1 MEYKVI
7 EFKKRDQIAT
17 IALNRPDRLNAWT
30 MRMHIEYRHALKAA
44 DEDAHVRAIIV
55 TGNGRGFCAGA
66 DSRALEA
73 VKKKG
78 YSSADKEELVWPGAG
93 VSEDF
98 RASFA
103 YHYGLTKPVIA
114 AINGPAAGVGLVIA
128 CYADIRFSVPGVKFT
143 TSHGRLNFPAEYGLS
158 WVLPRVIGL
167 GRANDLLLT
176 SRVFLSDEALEV
188 GLVNYLVPKDELMER
203 TIAYVKNMITSVSPR
218 SLQETRHQIYKD
230 LHRNVARSVEESER
244 LIADMSKDKDF
255 REGLDAYLEKRDP
268 QWKGK

>member
-1 MEYKVI
+1 LEYKVI
-7 EFKKRDQIAT
+7 EFNKCEQIAT

-30 MRMHIEYRHALKAA
+30 MRMHLEYRHALKAA
-44 DEDAHVRAIIV
+44 DEDASVRAIIL
-55 TGNGRGFCAGA
+55 TGNGKGFCAGA

-73 VKKKG
+73 VKQKG
-78 YSSADKEELVWPGAG
+78 YGSADREQLVWPGAG

-103 YHYGLTKPVIA
+103 YHYGLSKPVVA

-143 TSHGRLNFPAEYGLS
+143 TSHGKLNFPAEYGLS
-158 WVLPRVIGL
+158 WVLPKIIGL

-176 SRVFLSDEALEV
+176 SRIFLSDEALGF
-188 GLVNYLVPKDELMER
+188 GLINYLVPNDELIDR
-203 TIAYVKNMITSVSPR
+203 TRSYVKNMITTVSPR
-218 SLQETRHQIYKD
+218 SLRETRRQIYKD
-230 LHRNVARSVEESER
+230 LHRNIASSVEESEK
-244 LIADMSKDKDF
+244 LIVDMSKDRDF
-255 REGLDAYLEKRDP
+255 KEGLDAYLEKREP

>member
-17 IALNRPDRLNAWT
+17 ITLNRPDRLNAWT

-78 YSSADKEELVWPGAG
+78 YSSADKEELVWPGEG
-93 VSEDF
+93 ISEDF

-103 YHYGLTKPVIA
+103 YHYGLRKPVVA

-128 CYADIRFSVPGVKFT
+128 CYADIRFSAPGVKFT
-143 TSHGRLNFPAEYGLS
+143 TSHGKLNFPAEYGLS

-176 SRVFLSDEALEV
+176 SRVFLSDEAFDV
-188 GLVNYLVPKDELMER
+188 GLVNYLVPKDELMDR
-203 TIAYVKNMITSVSPR
+203 TTAYVKNMITSVSPR

-230 LHRNVARSVEESER
+230 LHRDVASSVEESER
-244 LIADMSKDKDF
+244 LIADMSKDEDF

-268 QWKGK
+268 KWKGK

>member
-1 MEYKVI
+1 MI

-17 IALNRPDRLNAWT
+17 ITLNRPDRLNAWT

-73 VKKKG
+73 VKKEG
-78 YSSADKEELVWPGAG
+78 YSSADKEELVWPGAAI
-93 VSEDF
+93 SEDF

-103 YHYGLTKPVIA
+103 YHYGLSKPVVA
-114 AINGPAAGVGLVIA
+114 AINGPAAGVGLVLA
-128 CYADIRFSVPGVKFT
+128 CYADIRFSVPDVKFT

-158 WVLPRVIGL
+158 WVLPKVVGL

-176 SRVFLSDEALEV
+176 SRVFLSDEAFEI
-188 GLVNYLVPKDELMER
+188 GLVNYLVPENELMER
-203 TIAYVKNMITSVSPR
+203 TIAYVKDMITSVSPR
-218 SLQETRHQIYKD
+218 SLQETRRQIYKD
-230 LHRNVARSVEESER
+230 LHRNVASSVEESER
-244 LIADMSKDKDF
+244 LISDMSKDKDF
-255 REGLDAYLEKRDP
+255 KEGLDAYLEKRDP